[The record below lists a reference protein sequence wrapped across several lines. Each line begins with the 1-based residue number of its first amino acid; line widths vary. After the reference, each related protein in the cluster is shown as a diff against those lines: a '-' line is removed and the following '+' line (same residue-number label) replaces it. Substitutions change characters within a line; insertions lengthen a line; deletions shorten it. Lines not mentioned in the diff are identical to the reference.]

1 MDLYLVIEYDIW
13 FSIQSGAVM
22 AVIL

>member
-1 MDLYLVIEYDIW
+1 MDLYLVIDYDIW